1 MFGSKSAAEWA
12 AETER
17 VKADIAAAK
26 HEQAKRGLSRERQ
39 KLKLEDAED
48 RILQLQ
54 IGSKEAAVMMAEER
68 LAQDKILVQGE
79 KDKTKYLRGKH
90 QLTLKGYAY
99 DLEIQAI
106 ELAGS
111 EDKLRQL
118 KNVAQTLNYK
128 LANNPA
134 AQLGLGGGK

>member
-1 MFGSKSAAEWA
+1 MFGNKSVAEWN

-26 HEQAKRGLSRERQ
+26 HEQARRNLTREKQ

-54 IGSKEAAVMMAEER
+54 IQSKEAAVMMAEQR
-68 LAQDKILVQGE
+68 LEQDKILVQSE
-79 KDKTKYLRGKH
+79 RDKTKYLRAKH
-90 QLTLKGYAY
+90 QLTLKGYGY

-111 EDKLRQL
+111 EEKLRQL
-118 KNVAQTLNYK
+118 KSVAQTLNYK